1 MRRSWVEVSL
11 SLLRK
16 NVTAIGE
23 HLSKTSQIMAIV
35 KANAYGHGIDVVAP
49 ILLNC
54 GVREFGVVTLAEAVE
69 LRNTVRQARILVLGG
84 CLQGEED
91 IFRKQDLTAAVFD
104 DRKVPKDVRVELKI
118 DTGMTRLGVPWG
130 EAPAILRQLG
140 SQVTGVYSHF
150 ACADTDPDFT
160 RLQLQRFEQATQ
172 NVSCRR
178 HISDSA
184 ALQFSEAHLDA
195 VRIGLALYGI
205 PPCPALDYV
214 KPILQWKTMIL
225 SLKGV
230 GKGQPVG
237 YGRTFFTER
246 ESKMGAL
253 PVGYGDG
260 YSRALSNRGQVRFRD
275 RLVPVVGR
283 ISMDLTMV
291 DLTDFP
297 APEVGEEILLLE
309 DEAESPISALGLSRT
324 LKTIPYEILT
334 SIGNRVTRMY
344 TD

>member
-1 MRRSWVEVSL
+1 
-11 SLLRK
+11 
-16 NVTAIGE
+16 
-23 HLSKTSQIMAIV
+23 MAIV

-49 ILLNC
+49 SLLNC
-54 GVREFGVVTLAEAVE
+54 GVSEFAVATLAEAVG
-69 LRNTVRQARILVLGG
+69 LRNTIRQARILVLGG
-84 CLQGEED
+84 CLEGEED
-91 IFRKQDLTAAVFD
+91 VFRKQDLTAAVFD
-104 DRKVPKDVRVELKI
+104 NRKVPKDVRVELKI
-118 DTGMTRLGVPWG
+118 DTGMTRLGVPWK
-130 EAPAILRQLG
+130 EAPALLRRLG

-150 ACADTDPDFT
+150 ARADTDPDFT

-184 ALQFSEAHLDA
+184 ALQFSEAHLDT
-195 VRIGLALYGI
+195 VRVGLALYGI

-225 SLKGV
+225 SLKRV
-230 GKGQPVG
+230 AKGQPVG
-237 YGRTFFTER
+237 YGGTFLTER
-246 ESKMGAL
+246 ESQVGAL

-283 ISMDLTMV
+283 VSMDLTMV

-297 APEVGEEILLLE
+297 DPEVGEEILILE
-309 DEAESPISALGLSRT
+309 DEADSPISALGLSRA
-324 LKTIPYEILT
+324 LDTIPYEILT
-334 SIGNRVTRMY
+334 SIGNRVTRTY